1 MKIRRNFSFW
11 PGEKTLLN
19 RAYRTLVDR
28 WLARKYQLTDYFFDL
43 TQCIEEN
50 KLGQV
55 TSLAKSSSVELMT
68 HPIVPREADY
78 LMSDEFSE
86 LLQRLENRSKLCLRT
101 RQFYFR
107 VHQILALKLIQRK
120 LIEMN

>member
-1 MKIRRNFSFW
+1 MLTVFMEDS
-11 PGEKTLLN
+11 E
-19 RAYRTLVDR
+19 RA
-28 WLARKYQLTDYFFDL
+28 A
-43 TQCIEEN
+43 
-50 KLGQV
+50 G
-55 TSLAKSSSVELMT
+55 LAKENQVD
-68 HPIVPREADY
+68 VPREADY